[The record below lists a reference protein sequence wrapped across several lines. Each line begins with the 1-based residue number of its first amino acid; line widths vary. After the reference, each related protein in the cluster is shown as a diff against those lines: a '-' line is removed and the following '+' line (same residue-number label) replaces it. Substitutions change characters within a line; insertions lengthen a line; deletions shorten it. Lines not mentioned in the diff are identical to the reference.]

1 MNRAR
6 SRRDEAGYSLLELIV
21 VTMIGALLSAMVYTI
36 LIDSTQVAARADNST
51 RVENNGRLMLR
62 TMSEDLRSAIAIRGS
77 TSTTACASSLTYPAG
92 FATCVGFLIPHEV
105 TATAT
110 TTTIA
115 AGATPIAC
123 PYSNITYGLK
133 AGVIREDR
141 TNYDAS
147 CTATSTFAG
156 KTILTGVDN
165 TSSQPLFAFYDLYGN
180 QLGTSNT
187 VSSFQTAGSVSLQIY
202 LNYQA
207 AAPDISLATT
217 VALRNNR

>member
-1 MNRAR
+1 MNRTIGR
-6 SRRDEAGYSLLELIV
+6 GDEAGYSLLELIV
-21 VTMIGALLSAMVYTI
+21 VTVIGAIVSAMVYTI
-36 LIDSTQVAARADNST
+36 LIDSTQVTARADNST
-51 RVENNGRLMLR
+51 RAENNGRLMLR
-62 TMSEDLRSAIAIRGS
+62 TISEDLRSAVQIRGS
-77 TSTTACASSLTYPAG
+77 SSTTACASSLTYPAG
-92 FATCVGFLIPHEV
+92 FASCVGFLVPHET

-147 CTATSTFAG
+147 CTATSTTTG
-156 KTILTGVDN
+156 KAILTGVDN

-180 QLGTSNT
+180 QLGSSST
-187 VSSFQTAGSVSLQIY
+187 VSAFQTAGSVSLQIY
-202 LNYQA
+202 LKYQA
-207 AAPDISLATT
+207 GAPDITLATT